1 MGANAQTAVPAFT
14 AGQVL
19 TAAQVTEINTGI
31 PVFAT
36 TITRDAAFGGSGEKV
51 LAEGQ
56 YAYIEATNALQLYDG
71 SAWAT
76 FGGGLAYVTQATPT
90 AVNTISINNCFTS
103 SYANY
108 LLVMDLTTAVGS
120 GIFTGRMRLSGTDA
134 TTNYASQRTIGQSA
148 TVAASAN
155 ASGTD
160 DFYLASTDGTN
171 APFFHLTMNMLSPAL
186 ARATSCMAL
195 MGFNDSGGTSVMQ
208 VWNYHTT
215 ATAYDG
221 ITINFGGTSFTG
233 TIRVYGYQNS

>member
-1 MGANAQTAVPAFT
+1 MGANAQTVVPAFT

-19 TAAQVTEINTGI
+19 TAAQVTNINTGI

-36 TITRDAAFGGSGEKV
+36 TVTRDAAFGGTGEKV

-56 YAYIEATNALQLYDG
+56 YAYIEATNALQFYDG
-71 SAWAT
+71 SAWTT
-76 FGGGLAYVTQATPT
+76 FGGGLAYITQATPT

-108 LLVMDLTTAVGS
+108 LLVMDLTAAVGS

-134 TTNYASQRTIGQSA
+134 NTNYAAQRMIGQSA
-148 TVAASAN
+148 TVAGSAN
-155 ASGTD
+155 PSGTD

-171 APFFHLTMNMLSPAL
+171 APYFNLTMNIFSPAL
-186 ARATSCMAL
+186 ARATSCNAL
-195 MGFNDSGGTSVMQ
+195 MGFNDGGGTSVMQ

-221 ITINFGGTSFTG
+221 ITINFAGTSFTG
-233 TIRVYGYQNS
+233 TIRIYGYQNS

>member
-1 MGANAQTAVPAFT
+1 MGVNAQTAVPEFQALE
-14 AGQVL
+14 VL
-19 TAAQVTEINTGI
+19 TAAEMTQINTGI

-36 TITRDAAFGGSGEKV
+36 TVTRDAAFGGAGEKV

-71 SAWAT
+71 SAWVT

-108 LLVMDLTTAVGS
+108 LLVMDLTAAVGS
-120 GIFTGRMRLSGTDA
+120 GVFTGRMRVGGTDA
-134 TTNYASQRTIGQSA
+134 VTNYASQRTIGQSA

-171 APFFHLTMNMLSPAL
+171 APFFHLTMNMFSPAL

-195 MGFNDSGGTSVMQ
+195 MGFNDGGGTSVMQ

-221 ITINFGGTSFTG
+221 ITVNFGGTSFTG